1 MTIANVMVST
11 QGMFEYGQVR
21 RMAKKRAFFAGLV
34 LAQHGPPALS

>member
-21 RMAKKRAFFAGLV
+21 RMAKKRAFAGLV